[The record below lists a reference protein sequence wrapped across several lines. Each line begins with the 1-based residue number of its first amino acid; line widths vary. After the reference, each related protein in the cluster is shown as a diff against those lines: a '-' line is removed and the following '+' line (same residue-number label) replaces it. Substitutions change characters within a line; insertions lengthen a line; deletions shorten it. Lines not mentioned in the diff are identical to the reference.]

1 MNNLFF
7 AKADENKYLIR
18 SKQEQ
23 NKLKEFN
30 SHIGKSYS
38 KHDKLG
44 SQLKD
49 FFGFDHLNPETSF
62 YPDLLII
69 QDSDTVRDM
78 YKLELNE
85 MTIRK

>member
-1 MNNLFF
+1 MTNPTFYKAQENN
-7 AKADENKYLIR
+7 YLI
-18 SKQEQ
+18 SNNQEEIKLQDFYTQ
-23 NKLKEFN
+23 NGIE
-30 SHIGKSYS
+30 YS
-38 KHDKLG
+38 QHDKSD
-44 SQLKD
+44 SQFKM
-49 FFGFDHLNPETSF
+49 FFGFDPLNPETSF